1 MGPTSLHLN
10 DSITRAVTY
19 GKDPSSSKS
28 GSRSCPMTES
38 ISCCAFFCASG
49 FNKTAT
55 MNAVRV
61 ATVCFIRVCMNKG
74 RDGGI
79 GRDILYQIQLYRKGK
94 MDGKVLDHILN

>member
-1 MGPTSLHLN
+1 
-10 DSITRAVTY
+10 
-19 GKDPSSSKS
+19 
-28 GSRSCPMTES
+28 
-38 ISCCAFFCASG
+38 
-49 FNKTAT
+49 

-94 MDGKVLDHILN
+94 MDGKVLDHILD